1 MIPYTQHSLD
11 EEDIDAVLRVL
22 RGPKITQGET
32 VARFEAALCEQT
44 GARYAVAVSSGTAA
58 LHLALL
64 SLDLAPGSRIVTTP
78 LTFVAT
84 PAAIIHAG
92 HIPIFS
98 DVDNERLLLDPVL
111 AERADAA
118 CTMVVDYAGALSSLA
133 MKGKIIVDA
142 AHSFGARQHCERA
155 AATCY
160 SFHPAKTITTA
171 EGGAI
176 VTNSMKLADRAK
188 RLRDHGRSP
197 AGVSYE
203 AGFNYRM
210 SDVHA
215 ALGVSQVRKVK
226 RFIERR
232 QLIADR
238 YRGEFTG
245 MKRIQLPL
253 PQDEDHAWHL
263 YVVRV
268 RAALRGAFRAFL
280 HKHGVGTQVHY
291 KLAYQMPSMSRH
303 AGPGCPVAEYES
315 QRVVSLPLYPSMSD
329 ADVKHVVETVH
340 AADKEVLRSD

>member
-44 GARYAVAVSSGTAA
+44 GARYAIAVSSGTAA

-84 PAAIIHAG
+84 AATIIHAG

-98 DVDNERLLLDPVL
+98 DIENESLLLDPVL
-111 AERADAA
+111 ANRVEADGAV
-118 CTMVVDYAGALSSLA
+118 VVDYAGALASTA
-133 MKGKIIVDA
+133 IKGKVIVDA
-142 AHSFGARQHCERA
+142 AHSFGFRRHDKDT

-176 VTNSMKLADRAK
+176 VTNSMWLAGRAR
-188 RLRDHGRSP
+188 RLRDHGRSA
-197 AGVSYE
+197 AGISYT

-215 ALGVSQVRKVK
+215 ALGVSQIAKTA
-226 RFIERR
+226 RFIARR
-232 QLIADR
+232 QQIAG
-238 YRGEFTG
+238 YYGEALRAA
-245 MKRIQLPL
+245 KRCQLPIA
-253 PQDEDHAWHL
+253 QDHAWHI

-268 RAALRGAFRAFL
+268 RAAKRGAFRSCL
-280 HKHGVGTQVHY
+280 HEHGIGTQVHY
-291 KLAYQMPSMSRH
+291 KLAYQMPALAQRYGTAH
-303 AGPGCPVAEYES
+303 PCRVAEYES
-315 QRVVSLPLYPSMSD
+315 LRVVSLPLYPSMSD
-329 ADVKHVVETVH
+329 AEVERVVETVL
-340 AADKEVLRSD
+340 AADRKVLKN